1 MGHEAYIAN
10 VIIILFSAVCVV
22 SLFRALKVSS
32 VVGYLVAGL
41 VIGPFGFQFINDVK
55 TIELLGEFGV
65 VFLLFSIGLKMPMR
79 RFQVLRRYVFGL
91 GLMQVVV
98 TISIISIVA
107 AYMSYPGATAL
118 LVGSALA
125 LSSTA
130 VGLQLLSENG
140 DLAKKYGRISFAV
153 LLFQDLAV
161 VVLLVLLS
169 TLSTPEQN
177 LWDALSSA
185 GLKAAIVLVLI
196 VLFGQLILRPVFRVV
211 ASQKAEIFT
220 AVSIL
225 IVLVTSLA
233 TDAAGLSKE
242 LGAFLAGLLLSETEY
257 RHQVEADIQPFYG
270 LLLGLFFMTVGMNI
284 DTNLIFAEA
293 GTIALLLIGMM
304 AVKSLILFTLCRA
317 FGVDTDC
324 SLRVSLL
331 LAAGG
336 EFAFVVLGP
345 AVDQNLVSSK
355 AAQIIYMTVAI
366 SMALTPFMA
375 QLGEWLTRKFGFKD
389 AEFTK
394 SQGPLEL
401 DDLRDHVIIAGFGRI
416 GKMMARLLSDRMIPF
431 VAIDNNMNRVM
442 EGRAR
447 GLPVY
452 YGDATRD
459 VVWKSIGAEKAST
472 AVLSLEHPKTT
483 LRASLMVLRKFP
495 NLSVSVRI
503 DDDNYEAKLVQAG
516 AKVVKPENFEPSL
529 ELASSVLEGIGT
541 KQEEVSQ
548 IIEAF
553 RRSYSST
560 KHPEVFRTEILTT
573 DDEEKIAD
581 GPRPI
586 TSASDSFSPKDIILN
601 EDPVSPSQKRSD
613 VHSGT
618 T

>member
-1 MGHEAYIAN
+1 MGHEAYIAS

-22 SLFRALKVSS
+22 SLFRALNVSS

-41 VIGPFGFQFINDVK
+41 LIGPFGFKFISDVE

-91 GLMQVVV
+91 GLMQVLV
-98 TISIISIVA
+98 TISVIFMIAS
-107 AYMSYPGATAL
+107 YMSYVPTSSL
-118 LVGSALA
+118 LIGSALA

-130 VGLQLLSENG
+130 VGLQLLSEKG
-140 DLAKKYGRISFAV
+140 DLSKKYGRISFAV

-169 TLSTPEQN
+169 TLSTPEQS
-177 LWDALSSA
+177 LVDALSAA
-185 GLKAAIVLVLI
+185 GMKAAIVLVLI
-196 VLFGQLILRPVFRVV
+196 VLFGQLVLRPVFRVV
-211 ASQKAEIFT
+211 AAQKAEIFT

-284 DTNLIFAEA
+284 DIGLVMNEAGSIFA
-293 GTIALLLIGMM
+293 LLAAMLV
-304 AVKSLILFTLCRA
+304 VKFCLLYMLCKA
-317 FGVDTDC
+317 FGVSSDAAMR
-324 SLRVSLL
+324 SSML
-331 LAAGG
+331 LASGG

-345 AVDQNLVSSK
+345 AVEQNLVSSNS
-355 AAQIIYMTVAI
+355 AQIIYMTVAI
-366 SMALTPFMA
+366 SMALTPFLA
-375 QLGEWLTRKFGFKD
+375 QFGHWLSIKLDLKD
-389 AEFTK
+389 IDSSSGQQNA
-394 SQGPLEL
+394 EL

-416 GKMMARLLSDRMIPF
+416 GKMMARLLADRMIPF

-459 VVWKSIGAEKAST
+459 VVWRSLGAEKASS
-472 AVLSLEHPKTT
+472 AVVSLEQPKTT
-483 LRASLMVLRKFP
+483 LRSSLMVLRKFP
-495 NLSVSVRI
+495 KIAVSVRI
-503 DDDNYEAKLVQAG
+503 DDDKYEAKLTQAG
-516 AKVVKPENFEPSL
+516 ASVVKPENFEPSL
-529 ELASSVLEGIGT
+529 ELASSVLRGVGT
-541 KQEEVSQ
+541 EDQEISQ
-548 IIEAF
+548 IIDVF
-553 RRSYSST
+553 RRTYSSHN
-560 KHPEVFRTEILTT
+560 HPETFRTEDLTKE
-573 DDEEKIAD
+573 DEETYD
-581 GPRPI
+581 V
-586 TSASDSFSPKDIILN
+586 
-601 EDPVSPSQKRSD
+601 EDLVLAEQPLSPSQKQSD
-613 VHSGT
+613 S
-618 T
+618 

>member
-1 MGHEAYIAN
+1 MGHEAYIAS
-10 VIIILFSAVCVV
+10 VIILLFSAVCVV
-22 SLFRALKVSS
+22 SLFRALNISS

-41 VIGPFGFQFINDVK
+41 LVGPYGFKFIYDVG
-55 TIELLGEFGV
+55 TVELLGEFGV

-98 TISIISIVA
+98 SITVVA
-107 AYMSYPGATAL
+107 LIARYFGYPPATSL
-118 LVGSALA
+118 LIASALA

-130 VGLQLLSENG
+130 VGLQLLSEKG
-140 DLAKKYGRISFAV
+140 DLAQKYGRISFAV

-161 VVLLVLLS
+161 VLLLVLLS
-169 TLSTPEQN
+169 TLTTPEQS
-177 LWDALSSA
+177 LVDALSTA
-185 GLKAAIVLVLI
+185 GLKAAVVLVLI

-211 ASQKAEIFT
+211 AAQKAEIFT

-284 DTNLIFAEA
+284 DTQLVINQAFSILS
-293 GTIALLLIGMM
+293 LLVSML
-304 AVKSLILFTLCRA
+304 AVKFIIVYALCKSFSISTRSA
-317 FGVDTDC
+317 
-324 SLRVSLL
+324 LRSSML

-345 AVDQNLVSSK
+345 AVEQDLVS
-355 AAQIIYMTVAI
+355 AQTAQIIYMTVAI
-366 SMALTPFMA
+366 SMALTPF
-375 QLGEWLTRKFGFKD
+375 L
-389 AEFTK
+389 AEFGTWL
-394 SQGPLEL
+394 SSRFDLSDADSATGQQNTEL

-416 GKMMARLLSDRMIPF
+416 GKMMSRLLADRMIPF

-459 VVWKSIGAEKAST
+459 VVWKSLGAEKASS
-472 AVLSLEHPKTT
+472 AVLSLEQPKTT

-495 NLSVSVRI
+495 NLDVSVRI
-503 DDDNYEAKLVQAG
+503 DNDTYEAKLTQAG
-516 AKVVKPENFEPSL
+516 ARVVKPENFEPSL
-529 ELASSVLEGIGT
+529 ELASSVLKGIGT
-541 KQEEVSQ
+541 KDEEISQ

-553 RRSYSST
+553 RRSYSSQG
-560 KHPEVFRTEILTT
+560 HPETFRTKDITNEIP
-573 DDEEKIAD
+573 EKFELED
-581 GPRPI
+581 LVLKERPI
-586 TSASDSFSPKDIILN
+586 
-601 EDPVSPSQKRSD
+601 SPSQKRSD
-613 VHSGT
+613 G
-618 T
+618 